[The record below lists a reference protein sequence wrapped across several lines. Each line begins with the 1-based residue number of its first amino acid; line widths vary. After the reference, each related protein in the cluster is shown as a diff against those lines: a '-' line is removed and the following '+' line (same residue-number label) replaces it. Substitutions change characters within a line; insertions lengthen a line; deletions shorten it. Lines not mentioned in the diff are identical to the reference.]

1 MKISLEAVLSRYH
14 IRSYSDGFIVI
25 QTPENQIQQVS
36 FPLFIT
42 PDILITGRDVPELG
56 KFDSEQSRILQTLQL
71 EVLLVVDNSLD
82 FRQKTDFNRSLA
94 AIAISAEW
102 MTLGPACRTFNL
114 LLQDQRKVALLVNS
128 HK

>member
-71 EVLLVVDNSLD
+71 EVLLVVDDSLD